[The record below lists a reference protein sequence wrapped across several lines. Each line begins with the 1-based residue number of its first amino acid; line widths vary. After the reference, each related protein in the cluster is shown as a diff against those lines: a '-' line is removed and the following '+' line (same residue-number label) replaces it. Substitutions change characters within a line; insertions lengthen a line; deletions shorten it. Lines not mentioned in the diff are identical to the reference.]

1 MTARRLVLF
10 LGVVLVVGV
19 VVVIGSFWLAVVNSR
34 PM

>member
-10 LGVVLVVGV
+10 LGVVLVVGA
-19 VVVIGSFWLAVVNSR
+19 VVVIGSFWLAVINSR